1 MQLPHKE
8 HQRFW
13 PPPEVRGTCKT
24 DSLSEAP
31 KETNLANT
39 LILDFQ
45 APKTKKKKIV
55 LF

>member
-1 MQLPHKE
+1 MEGTETAVTRPQPEEHK
-8 HQRFW
+8 RFW
-13 PPPEVRGTCKT
+13 PLPEARERDEA

-45 APKTKKKKIV
+45 TPP
-55 LF
+55 